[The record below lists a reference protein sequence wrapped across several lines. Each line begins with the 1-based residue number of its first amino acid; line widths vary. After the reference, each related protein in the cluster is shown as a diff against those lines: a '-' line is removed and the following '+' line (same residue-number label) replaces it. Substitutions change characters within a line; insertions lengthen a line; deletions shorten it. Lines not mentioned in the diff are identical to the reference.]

1 MPLHATDVDCEKVL
15 QELDQL
21 ITNKSE
27 YHKQKELRLQRL
39 KKSLNSAP
47 DAASRYDICNK
58 IFHEYV
64 HYQADSAFAYILRK
78 EALLPQVDNAEAR
91 SEIAINR
98 AQVLGVRGMYG
109 EVRPLLDGLD
119 TRSMSAELRNYYYR
133 TYYHYYDWVSDLVTY
148 VPEKKKFQAY
158 TDLYRDSILL
168 SEAPSIDRDIIQ
180 AEKFVAGGRSAEALN
195 ILHSLLD
202 RQPSQRQLTYI
213 YYTTSA
219 AYESADERQQRIY
232 YLAKTAIEDLRL
244 SIREYASLQKLA
256 YLMYEEGDI
265 DRAYRYLDCS
275 MTDAVACGAN
285 LRSFEVAHFF
295 PIIDRTYR
303 SQVQRRQQSYRNSL
317 IIVSAL
323 LIILVAVIL
332 YLYYSKRA
340 LSRTRRS
347 LTEAVEQL
355 NAVNEELAQT
365 GKIKEVYI
373 ARYLDRC
380 VNYLDQ
386 FEQYRRSLAKLAM
399 GLRVE
404 ELYKQI
410 KSDEFIRQ
418 ERKAFYTEF
427 DKAFLE
433 IFPHFIDNFNALL
446 TDDKRVYPKSGD
458 LLNTELRI
466 FALIRLGVTDS
477 NRIAHFLGY
486 SLATVYNYR
495 SKMRNRAVGDKDLFE
510 KQVMKI

>member
-1 MPLHATDVDCEKVL
+1 MKKILLCILWLGLGCAMPLHATDVDCEKVL

-180 AEKFVAGGRSAEALN
+180 AEKFVAGGRS
-195 ILHSLLD
+195 
-202 RQPSQRQLTYI
+202 
-213 YYTTSA
+213 
-219 AYESADERQQRIY
+219 
-232 YLAKTAIEDLRL
+232 
-244 SIREYASLQKLA
+244 
-256 YLMYEEGDI
+256 
-265 DRAYRYLDCS
+265 
-275 MTDAVACGAN
+275 
-285 LRSFEVAHFF
+285 
-295 PIIDRTYR
+295 
-303 SQVQRRQQSYRNSL
+303 
-317 IIVSAL
+317 
-323 LIILVAVIL
+323 
-332 YLYYSKRA
+332 
-340 LSRTRRS
+340 
-347 LTEAVEQL
+347 
-355 NAVNEELAQT
+355 
-365 GKIKEVYI
+365 
-373 ARYLDRC
+373 
-380 VNYLDQ
+380 
-386 FEQYRRSLAKLAM
+386 
-399 GLRVE
+399 
-404 ELYKQI
+404 
-410 KSDEFIRQ
+410 
-418 ERKAFYTEF
+418 
-427 DKAFLE
+427 
-433 IFPHFIDNFNALL
+433 
-446 TDDKRVYPKSGD
+446 
-458 LLNTELRI
+458 
-466 FALIRLGVTDS
+466 FA
-477 NRIAHFLGY
+477 
-486 SLATVYNYR
+486 
-495 SKMRNRAVGDKDLFE
+495 
-510 KQVMKI
+510 